1 MEEEIRSLAGMIAKA
16 SGQNGSIECA
26 VLNAC
31 STKKLG
37 ERLKEAGMSHVVCW
51 KTPVQDETAR
61 EICRHFYNALM
72 QQSKDRSRSASRDYQ
87 RAFRSAVD
95 VRREHSFTG
104 GAACLPG
111 ASTALQET
119 KASTKARDDG
129 AASAI
134 FRDGV
139 HSRNV
144 EPDVHAEPSLV
155 GEFEGTRTKKD
166 AVGVGGRDPVS
177 V

>member
-1 MEEEIRSLAGMIAKA
+1 M
-16 SGQNGSIECA
+16 
-26 VLNAC
+26 
-31 STKKLG
+31 
-37 ERLKEAGMSHVVCW
+37 
-51 KTPVQDETAR
+51 QDETAR
-61 EICRHFYNALM
+61 ELCRHFYNALM
-72 QQSKDRSRSASRDYQ
+72 QQSKDRSRSASRDCQ

-104 GAACLPG
+104 GAACPPG

-119 KASTKARDDG
+119 KAFTKARHDG

-144 EPDVHAEPSLV
+144 EPDVDAEPS
-155 GEFEGTRTKKD
+155 
-166 AVGVGGRDPVS
+166 
-177 V
+177 